1 VAGWALPGREFHPLD
16 EHGFV
21 WAHAGLWLIFAA
33 ASLWLSFQRRKFK
46 SRVPDVGFAEAEPWS
61 GADSLSTLKDS
72 LQ

>member
-1 VAGWALPGREFHPLD
+1 MVDFRRGQLMVEFS
-16 EHGFV
+16 
-21 WAHAGLWLIFAA
+21 AT
-33 ASLWLSFQRRKFK
+33 KFK